1 MDHLLEIKNLKKYF
15 PIQKGIFKRTVGY
28 VKAIDGVTFN
38 LAKGETLG
46 LVGESGCGK
55 TTAGRCIL
63 GLIKPTDG
71 QVLFDKEKVDLCK
84 LSRKEIKAYRPRMQM
99 IFQDP
104 YSSLNPRMTVG
115 DIVAEPLRVNKRC
128 KKNQIQD
135 RVEELLKKV
144 GLSKHAMRC
153 YPHAFSGGQRQRIGI
168 ARSLALEP
176 ELIVADEPVSAL
188 DVSVQAQI
196 LNLLAQL
203 KAEHNLSYIFIA
215 HDLSVIE
222 HISDRIVVMYL
233 GKIMEISPA
242 KKLYKNPGHPYT
254 ETLLSAIPIAD
265 PRLQKSKKH
274 ITLQGDVPDPANP
287 PSGCVFRTR
296 CQYAKDICSKEIPQ
310 LKEVDDETAVT
321 CHFCKEL
328 SLAGI

>member
-1 MDHLLEIKNLKKYF
+1 MDNLLEVKNLKKHF
-15 PIQKGIFKRTVGY
+15 PIQKGILKRTVGY
-28 VKAIDGVTFN
+28 VKAVDGVTFN
-38 LAKGETLG
+38 LASGETLG

-63 GLIKPTDG
+63 GLIKPTHG
-71 QVLFDKEKVDLCK
+71 QVIFGEEKVDLCK
-84 LSRKEIKAYRPRMQM
+84 LNHRQFKAYRPRMQM
-99 IFQDP
+99 VFQDP
-104 YSSLNPRMTVG
+104 YSSLNPRMTAG
-115 DIVAEPLRVNKRC
+115 EIVAEPLKINKRC
-128 KKNQIQD
+128 KKREIEG
-135 RVEELLKKV
+135 RVEKLLTQV
-144 GLSKHAMRC
+144 GLSGYAMRC

-176 ELIVADEPVSAL
+176 DLVVADEPVSAL

-203 KAEHNLSYIFIA
+203 KKEHNLSYIFIT
-215 HDLSVIE
+215 HDLSVVE

-233 GKIMEISPA
+233 EISPSR
-242 KKLYKNPGHPYT
+242 KLYEKPKHPYT

-265 PRLQKSKKH
+265 PRLQKSRKR
-274 ITLQGDVPDPANP
+274 IRLSGDVPDPAQP

-296 CQYAKDICSKEIPQ
+296 CQYATDLCSKEVPNIE
-310 LKEVDDETAVT
+310 EVDDDVSVA
-321 CHFCKEL
+321 CHFCKEM